1 MATKKSMIARNVSP
15 WLVRRSPE
23 NHKLFEVVSFNEWN
37 DGVVIA
43 KKFKNLEK
51 AQEFAKEANLMIGRG
66 GARVR
71 NI

>member
-1 MATKKSMIARNVSP
+1 MHEKGTTIRSVSP

-23 NHKLFEVVSFNEWN
+23 NRKFFEVVSFDKWS
-37 DGVVIA
+37 DGVVVA

-51 AQEFAKEANLMIGRG
+51 AQDFAREANRMIGRG